1 MSDYKYKM
9 IAIPSDHSVVY
20 LSVRL
25 WSAKG
30 KAVEQIKKRIEESQ
44 RI

>member
-9 IAIPSDHSVVY
+9 IAIPSDRSCFY

-30 KAVEQIKKRIEESQ
+30 KTVEQIKNE
-44 RI
+44 